1 MKLSAKRG
9 LIIFAFCLV
18 MGGFLWFQHAL
29 SSNILQERSTIE
41 SLIKQETNLKGVIS
55 HKNALLSAYRDDLN
69 KIKEFNFEFPADN
82 VSFFASIERVMAGNK
97 LKINKINPIKPSN
110 ADRSGILVACE
121 GDYYDLLDAISEM
134 RANKMVVRVSSLSV
148 RGQDSVSGPVTADIS
163 IETIM
168 RKE

>member
-29 SSNILQERSTIE
+29 STSILQERSTIE
-41 SLIKQETNLKGVIS
+41 GLAKQETDLKGVVS
-55 HKNALLSAYRDDLN
+55 RKNALLDAYRNDLN
-69 KIKEFNFEFPADN
+69 KIKEHNFEFPADN
-82 VSFFASIERVMAGNK
+82 VSFFAYIERVMAGNN
-97 LKINKINPIKPSN
+97 LKINKVNPTKPSN

-121 GDYYDLLDAISEM
+121 GDYYNLLDAISEM
-134 RANKMVVRVSSLSV
+134 RANKMVVRVSSLSI
-148 RGQDSVSGPVTADIS
+148 RGQGSGPVTADML

>member
-1 MKLSAKRG
+1 
-9 LIIFAFCLV
+9 

-29 SSNILQERSTIE
+29 SSSILQERSTIE

-97 LKINKINPIKPSN
+97 LKINKINPIKPLTQIEAAYLWPARAIITTCSTPFRRC
-110 ADRSGILVACE
+110 ALTKWSCAC
-121 GDYYDLLDAISEM
+121 LL
-134 RANKMVVRVSSLSV
+134 
-148 RGQDSVSGPVTADIS
+148 
-163 IETIM
+163 
-168 RKE
+168 